1 MDSPAHQ
8 QHFIPSLLNMTVLYS
23 NTAKQIRIHK
33 CLNLIYMAKDMEGE
47 GATEGSRQ
55 DSEQEQQWQSSGG
68 KPMVL

>member
-1 MDSPAHQ
+1 
-8 QHFIPSLLNMTVLYS
+8 MTVLYS

-33 CLNLIYMAKDMEGE
+33 CLNLIYMAKDMEGQ